1 MDLQGKKSSQSKK
14 MWIII
19 GAFIA
24 LVVLGAA
31 AYAVMTATMPKKQQE
46 TTNNTA
52 TRSDEE
58 IKKDI
63 FRAKDKLDKAI
74 EQEKVDRKGVEDA
87 INDHVN
93 RVKLTN

>member
-31 AYAVMTATMPKKQQE
+31 AYAVMTATMPKKQE

-52 TRSDEE
+52 VRSEAE

-74 EQEKVDRKGVEDA
+74 EQDKVDHQAVQDA
-87 INDHVN
+87 IDDHVK